1 MKIVQALPRVP
12 ILRGRQDVVVERSRG
27 KRVLHL
33 GCVDAGLTSER
44 LAEGGLLHGRLREV
58 AAELWGID
66 SDAPGIELLRRHG
79 FEKLLVADV
88 RALSAE
94 PALAGR
100 RFDLVLA
107 PEVLEHV
114 DNSGLFL
121 AHVHALLAAQG
132 ELLVSV
138 PNAFRLE
145 TLLGL
150 LRGQER
156 VHPDHIYW
164 FSYHTVTN
172 LLRRAGFTPTEVFAY
187 SFEDASLRPGLRWAR
202 LKTLPRRLLVRWL
215 YSRTPFFAD
224 GIVVVARPRS
234 NGV

>member
-1 MKIVQALPRVP
+1 M
-12 ILRGRQDVVVERSRG
+12 
-27 KRVLHL
+27 
-33 GCVDAGLTSER
+33 
-44 LAEGGLLHGRLREV
+44 
-58 AAELWGID
+58 
-66 SDAPGIELLRRHG
+66 
-79 FEKLLVADV
+79 

-94 PALAGR
+94 PRLEGR

-121 AHVHALLAAQG
+121 GNLHALLDEGG

-138 PNAFRLE
+138 PNAFRVE

-172 LLRRAGFTPTEVFAY
+172 LLRRAGFTPSEVFAY
-187 SFEDASLRPGLRWAR
+187 SFEDTSARPGLHPRR
-202 LKTLPRRLLVRWL
+202 LRTLPRRLLVRWL

-224 GIVVVARPRS
+224 GIVVVARPGRD
-234 NGV
+234 GV